1 MKIWKG
7 VIKMTKKIKN
17 SSICSGV
24 WLVIMLLPFIVFLG
38 WVIVNQ
44 KNGSGVIAF
53 NEYINYFNQMFGDMG
68 FINDIIIKLFSIF
81 EVDINNKVIIFAS
94 SYVSYFVLIYLIN
107 IAVDLLLF
115 IPKFIKGV
123 FKNE

>member
-1 MKIWKG
+1 
-7 VIKMTKKIKN
+7 MTKKIKN